1 MKSNLLSRILPP
13 AGSPSVYE
21 AIREHD
27 ADSNASDVEERAGLA
42 WDEERVGGDHYND
55 RELEDAMADAQ
66 GSVLSSPTNSTT
78 AFLAQDR
85 SSKEGKGK
93 GKGKATSRHRKPN
106 RPLWVQDGIPEY
118 NADEADEDVPASLL
132 VEGNHD
138 DDELRSRLPP
148 PPRSHPHQ
156 QSPDPGPSSR
166 SNIPRWETN
175 REATKQL
182 GLHDDL
188 QNQRAPPAARWS
200 IGQHPN
206 LAFVDP
212 KEKAMWRWANVEN
225 LDNFLEDV
233 YAYSQGNGIWSISL
247 QRAIGLLNFAFI
259 VGFSTFLT
267 NCVDYSNVRGS
278 RTLDDI
284 LIKRCTTKMSTTST
298 LFLWILTCF
307 WIERAFRYLLDI
319 RRLKHMHDFY
329 YYLLGISDDEIQTI
343 SWQEIVSRLMALRD
357 ANPATARVSTQ
368 HRKLMGSQS
377 KQRMDAHD
385 IANRLMRK
393 ENYLIALV
401 NKDILDLSLP
411 IPFLRNR
418 QLFSKVLEWNIY
430 LCIMDYLFNEQG
442 QIKTLFLRDTHR
454 KALAEGLR
462 RRFIVIGILNI
473 FVAPFLVVYYLMHHF
488 FRYFNEYKKNPSQ
501 IGSRQYTPLAEWKFR
516 EFNELDHLFQSRTNM
531 SYPYASRY
539 IDQFPKDK
547 TVQLAGFVAFISGAI
562 TSVLAVASLVDPEL
576 FLGFELTNDRTVL
589 FYLGVFGSV
598 WAVARGLAP
607 EENDVFDPEYALLEV
622 IRDTHYFPSHWKGRL
637 HSDEVRKEFAMLYQM
652 RIVIFLEEVL
662 SIIFTP
668 FILWFSLPKC
678 SERIIDFFREFTVH
692 VDGLGYLCSFAVFDF
707 KKGTNEITQGAA
719 GRHHR
724 NAHDPARQDPRTDY
738 FSTKD
743 GKMLA
748 SYYGFLDNYGANP
761 RPSGRR
767 PFHPP
772 PAFPTLGSP
781 SGIDLGHYPYPRS
794 GPAAGAPGSTMI
806 GQMSTAGARFGA
818 PGAMDHLSPAPSML
832 LDPHHQPSAMNR
844 TSAHPTYRASR
855 AVPRVAE
862 PIEDED
868 EPPSTTTDAHRL
880 APLPAHTTTA
890 SSGGIGESESNLG
903 DSWRMNLMGSGE
915 GEEEGE
921 EGENVDRIV
930 EGPGVLGLI
939 QQFQKANNDGRG
951 RTTVGI

>member
-1 MKSNLLSRILPP
+1 
-13 AGSPSVYE
+13 
-21 AIREHD
+21 
-27 ADSNASDVEERAGLA
+27 
-42 WDEERVGGDHYND
+42 
-55 RELEDAMADAQ
+55 
-66 GSVLSSPTNSTT
+66 
-78 AFLAQDR
+78 
-85 SSKEGKGK
+85 
-93 GKGKATSRHRKPN
+93 
-106 RPLWVQDGIPEY
+106 
-118 NADEADEDVPASLL
+118 
-132 VEGNHD
+132 
-138 DDELRSRLPP
+138 
-148 PPRSHPHQ
+148 
-156 QSPDPGPSSR
+156 
-166 SNIPRWETN
+166 
-175 REATKQL
+175 
-182 GLHDDL
+182 
-188 QNQRAPPAARWS
+188 
-200 IGQHPN
+200 
-206 LAFVDP
+206 
-212 KEKAMWRWANVEN
+212 
-225 LDNFLEDV
+225 
-233 YAYSQGNGIWSISL
+233 
-247 QRAIGLLNFAFI
+247 
-259 VGFSTFLT
+259 
-267 NCVDYSNVRGS
+267 
-278 RTLDDI
+278 
-284 LIKRCTTKMSTTST
+284 
-298 LFLWILTCF
+298 
-307 WIERAFRYLLDI
+307 
-319 RRLKHMHDFY
+319 MHDFY
-329 YYLLGISDDEIQTI
+329 YYLLGISDTEIQTI

-357 ANPATARVSTQ
+357 ANPATARVSSQ

-411 IPFLRNR
+411 VPFLRNR

-462 RRFIVIGILNI
+462 RRFVVIGILNI

-622 IRDTHYFPSHWKGRL
+622 IRYTHYFPSHWKGRL

-707 KKGTNEITQGAA
+707 KKGTNEITQGPT
-719 GRHHR
+719 GRQR
-724 NAHDPARQDPRTDY
+724 NAHDPSRQDPRADY

-781 SGIDLGHYPYPRS
+781 SGIDLGQYPYLRS

-806 GQMSTAGARFGA
+806 GQMSTAGPRFGA
-818 PGAMDHLSPAPSML
+818 PGVMDHLSPAPSML
-832 LDPHHQPSAMNR
+832 LDPHHQPSVMNR

-880 APLPAHTTTA
+880 VPQLPAHTTTA

-915 GEEEGE
+915 VEEEGE